1 MPRQPDVTQCIVI
14 VRSRVLGAIFVFIYD
29 EKQLFNDK
37 LNKSVF
43 LSTLRD
49 ILFYYIS
56 NPDKHLTAR

>member
-1 MPRQPDVTQCIVI
+1 MTQCTVI
-14 VRSRVLGAIFVFIYD
+14 VRSRVLGAIFVSIYD

-49 ILFYYIS
+49 ILFSYIS
-56 NPDKHLTAR
+56 NSDKHLTAR